1 MIGVESRHPEDWLER
16 AYRDLARVQ
25 VLLGVGDSE
34 GAGFHL
40 QQALEKSLK
49 ACLLAHGILPR
60 RTHDLVVLL
69 DEASSRMPEL
79 EPFRELCEVANG
91 FYIPQRYPFLFVSPP
106 EREELEEFLS
116 QATALLQTIGT
127 AIGFERPGEKPFA
140 GGLDAPIV

>member
-1 MIGVESRHPEDWLER
+1 VESRHPEDWLER
-16 AYRDLARVQ
+16 AYRDLTRVR
-25 VLLGVGDSE
+25 VLLDVGDSE

-40 QQALEKSLK
+40 QQALEKALK
-49 ACLLAHGILPR
+49 AFLLDQGILPR

-69 DEASSRMPEL
+69 DEAVSRMPEL

-116 QATALLQTIGT
+116 QATVLLQAIGT
-127 AIGFERPGEKPFA
+127 AIGFEQPEEEHSPG
-140 GGLDAPIV
+140 GS

>member
-1 MIGVESRHPEDWLER
+1 LIGVESRHPEDWLER
-16 AYRDLARVQ
+16 AYRDLNRVR
-25 VLLGVGDSE
+25 VLLDVGDSE

-40 QQALEKSLK
+40 QQALEKALK
-49 ACLLAHGILPR
+49 AFLLNQGILPR

-69 DEASSRMPEL
+69 NEAVSHMPEL

-116 QATALLQTIGT
+116 QATVLLQAIRT
-127 AIGFERPGEKPFA
+127 AIGFEQHSPGSS
-140 GGLDAPIV
+140 

>member
-16 AYRDLARVQ
+16 AYRDLNRVR
-25 VLLGVGDSE
+25 VLLDVGDSE

-40 QQALEKSLK
+40 QQALEKALK
-49 ACLLAHGILPR
+49 AFLLNQGILPR

-69 DEASSRMPEL
+69 NEAVSHMPEL
-79 EPFRELCEVANG
+79 ESFRELCEVANG

-116 QATALLQTIGT
+116 QATVLLQAIRT
-127 AIGFERPGEKPFA
+127 AIGFEQHSPGSS
-140 GGLDAPIV
+140 

>member
-1 MIGVESRHPEDWLER
+1 MIGVESRHSEDWLER
-16 AYRDLARVQ
+16 AYRDLTRVR
-25 VLLGVGDSE
+25 VLLDVGDSE

-40 QQALEKSLK
+40 QQALEKALK
-49 ACLLAHGILPR
+49 AFLLDQGILPR

-69 DEASSRMPEL
+69 NEAVSYMPEL

-116 QATALLQTIGT
+116 QATLLLKAIGT
-127 AIGFERPGEKPFA
+127 AIGFEQPEEHSPG
-140 GGLDAPIV
+140 GS